1 MYPMNCITK
10 QVIGVKE
17 SNARKTQAF
26 VLEGKTHRVC
36 HLQSTLQIFQNTYS
50 SFAHLII
57 WIVWLLFILNCT
69 SLLYIL
75 GYKPLTKYVIC
86 KYFFSFHRL
95 SFHFNDGFFYYAEGF
110 EFDVVSL
117 VYFCSSCLCFWW
129 LSCLSCLYFG
139 KQSFISCFI
148 CYYLLPFLPKD
159 SDWLNGYKNKT
170 HIYAVYKRPT
180 SVLETHT
187 DWKWVDGKRYSMQM
201 EIKRKPDCHSRIR
214 KNKP

>member
-1 MYPMNCITK
+1 MYSVNCITK
-10 QVIGVKE
+10 QVIGDKE

-26 VLEGKTHRVC
+26 FSGRKNC
-36 HLQSTLQIFQNTYS
+36 HLQSTHHIFQNTYS

-57 WIVWLLFILNCT
+57 WVVWFLFILSCI

-75 GYKPLTKYVIC
+75 GYEVLSKYVIC
-86 KYFFSFHRL
+86 KYVFSFHRL
-95 SFHFNDGFFYYAEGF
+95 SFHFTDGFFYYAEGF

-139 KQSFISCFI
+139 KQSSISCFI

-159 SDWLNGYKNKT
+159 TDWLNGYKNKT
-170 HIYAVYKRPT
+170 HIYAVYKRPS

-201 EIKRKPDCHSRIR
+201 EIKRKPDCQLSYQ
-214 KNKP
+214 KK